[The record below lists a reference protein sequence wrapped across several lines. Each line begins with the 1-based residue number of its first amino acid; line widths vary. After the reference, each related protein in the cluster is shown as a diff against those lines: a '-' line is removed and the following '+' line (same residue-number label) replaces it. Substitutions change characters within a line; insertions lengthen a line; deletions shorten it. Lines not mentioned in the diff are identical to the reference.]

1 MMGLAVLPVL
11 SERVALF
18 PRETKL
24 WPDLLKDSFNCP
36 ERGPDGVRP
45 VFIRG
50 ERRENIALWGRDRY
64 IGSKQISSN

>member
-1 MMGLAVLPVL
+1 MMGLAVLPVH
-11 SERVALF
+11 SERVALL
-18 PRETKL
+18 PRETEL
-24 WPDLLKDSFNCP
+24 WPALLKNGFNCP
-36 ERGPDGVRP
+36 DRAPDGVCP